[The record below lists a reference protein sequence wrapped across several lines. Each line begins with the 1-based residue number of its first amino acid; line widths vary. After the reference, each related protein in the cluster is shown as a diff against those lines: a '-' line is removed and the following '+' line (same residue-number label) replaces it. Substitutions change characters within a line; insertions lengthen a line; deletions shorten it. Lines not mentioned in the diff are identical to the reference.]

1 MRFPTYVP
9 VSARRARAARKIA
22 SLRKQ
27 GKKVQPVRITGN
39 LIARSFWGKRWC
51 KHMESFSDYR
61 NRLPRGR
68 SYARHGAVCDL
79 AIRAGRVDA
88 LVFGTRLYHVEIRID
103 KLKPAAWKSIKA
115 RCTGQIGSVLELL
128 QGRLS
133 DQVMAVVT
141 NRNRGLFPTPRQI
154 EFDCDCPD
162 WAGMCKHVA
171 SVMYGVGARLD
182 DSPELLFLLRKV
194 DESELIEADL
204 ALPAGSDQVD
214 SLADGDLSGIFGIE
228 LDTDEAPVPRSRP
241 RKKAARKTR
250 RRGGVAKRPPG
261 RRKSAAKRTGKRP
274 AATQGPGKKGAAKK
288 TPDVAPPFRPTGAR
302 VRRLR
307 RRSGL
312 TVAEFAA
319 RLGVTPATVYRW
331 ESARGRLNL
340 RTASHNALTMLN
352 EQVEAAKTRRRR

>member
-1 MRFPTYVP
+1 MRFPSYVP
-9 VSARRARAARKIA
+9 VAARRAKAARKVA

-27 GKKVQPVRITGN
+27 GNKVQPVQVTGTV
-39 LIARSFWGKRWC
+39 IARSFWGKRWC

-88 LVFGTRLYHVEIRID
+88 LVLGTRLYRVAIRID
-103 KLKPAAWKSIKA
+103 KLKPAVWKSIKA
-115 RCTGQIGSVLELL
+115 RCTGQIGSVIELL

-141 NRNRGLFPTPRQI
+141 DRNRGLFPTPRQI

-194 DESELIEADL
+194 DEAELIDADL
-204 ALPAGSDQVD
+204 ALPAGSGQEDA
-214 SLADGDLSGIFGIE
+214 LAEDDLSGIFGID
-228 LDTDEAPVPRSRP
+228 LDTDEAEAPPSSP
-241 RKKAARKTR
+241 RKKGVRKARKS
-250 RRGGVAKRPPG
+250 RGASRSPS
-261 RRKSAAKRTGKRP
+261 RRKRTAKKAPARKGTAKRTP
-274 AATQGPGKKGAAKK
+274 AST
-288 TPDVAPPFRPTGAR
+288 PFRPTGAR

-307 RRSGL
+307 RLSGL
-312 TVAEFAA
+312 SVAEFAA

-331 ESARGRLNL
+331 ESARGQLNL
-340 RTASHNALTMLN
+340 RAASYNALRTLHERTETATAS
-352 EQVEAAKTRRRR
+352 RRR